1 MRPEIFQHLV
11 IFGRVVTLR
20 ANCSNQTLSLIMY
33 VRRHIRFRIIWR
45 FAWRN
50 LVLFTL
56 WSLLVTAAYVGLK
69 TYSINIGIPFAP
81 LSTIGIAVAF
91 YVGFKN
97 SQSYDRF
104 WEGRKIWGGVV
115 NYSRTWANQVLT
127 YVHNQHATEPVS
139 GKVLHQLH
147 QELIYRHLAWINA
160 LRIQLRKTTM
170 HDRDNLS
177 HIPDFQLQQDRECT
191 SQIGAF
197 LSDNEF
203 EEVMAKANTA
213 THLVKNQGQQL
224 RRLEREGLVEN
235 FRMIDMMQTLEEL
248 YNLQGKCERIKN
260 TPFPRQYA
268 YFSAVFVWIF
278 VLLVP
283 FGLVSEFD
291 KLSSGGYVWLTVPFS
306 ILISWIFTTIEIVG
320 DNSEDPFENY
330 VNDVPMTALCRTI
343 EIDLREMLDETDLPE
358 KIKPVEDV
366 LM

>member
-1 MRPEIFQHLV
+1 
-11 IFGRVVTLR
+11 
-20 ANCSNQTLSLIMY
+20 MY
-33 VRRHIRFRIIWR
+33 VRRDIRWSIIMR

-50 LVLFTL
+50 LIKFTI
-56 WSLLVTAAYVGLK
+56 WSLLVTAAYVWLK
-69 TYSINIGIPFAP
+69 PQGINISIPFAP

-127 YVHNQHATEPVS
+127 YVSNRYTSDPLPAEALHNIH
-139 GKVLHQLH
+139 H
-147 QELIYRHLAWINA
+147 ELIYRHIAWINA
-160 LRIQLRKTTM
+160 LRIQLRRTTM
-170 HDRDNLS
+170 LDRDNLS
-177 HIPDFQLQQDRECT
+177 YVPDFQLQKDRECT
-191 SQIGAF
+191 NQIGAF
-197 LSDNEF
+197 LPKDEF
-203 EEVMAKANTA
+203 DEVMKKANTA

-224 RRLEREGLVEN
+224 RRLESEGLLEN
-235 FRMIDMMQTLEEL
+235 FRLIDMMQTLEEL
-248 YNLQGKCERIKN
+248 YNLQGRCERIKN

-283 FGLVSEFD
+283 FGLVGEFD
-291 KLSSGGYVWLTVPFS
+291 KLGTNAYVWLTVPFS

-343 EIDLREMLDETDLPE
+343 EIDLREMLDETELPE
-358 KIKPVEDV
+358 KIQPVGDV

>member
-1 MRPEIFQHLV
+1 M
-11 IFGRVVTLR
+11 
-20 ANCSNQTLSLIMY
+20 
-33 VRRHIRFRIIWR
+33 R

-50 LVLFTL
+50 LLKFTL
-56 WSLLVTAAYVGLK
+56 WALVVTGAYVALK
-69 TYSINIGIPFAP
+69 AYAINISIPFAP

-127 YVHNQHATEPVS
+127 YVNNRYATDPVPDEA
-139 GKVLHQLH
+139 LHQFH
-147 QELIYRHLAWINA
+147 HELIYRHIAWINA

-170 HDRDNLS
+170 LDRNNLS
-177 HIPDFQLQQDRECT
+177 YVPDFQLEQDRECT

-197 LSDNEF
+197 LEEEEF
-203 EEVMAKANTA
+203 DAVMKKANPA

-224 RRLEREGLVEN
+224 RTLEQSGLVEN

-278 VLLVP
+278 VLLLP
-283 FGLVSEFD
+283 FGLVGEFD
-291 KLSSGGYVWLTVPFS
+291 KLGSDAYLWLTVPFS

-343 EIDLREMLDETDLPE
+343 EIDLREMLDETDLPK
-358 KIKPVEDV
+358 KIEPVEDV

>member
-1 MRPEIFQHLV
+1 
-11 IFGRVVTLR
+11 
-20 ANCSNQTLSLIMY
+20 MY
-33 VRRHIRFRIIWR
+33 VRRDIRWSIVMR

-50 LVLFTL
+50 LVKFTL
-56 WSLLVTAAYVGLK
+56 WSLAVTAAYVWLK
-69 TYSINIGIPFAP
+69 PQNINISIPFAP
-81 LSTIGIAVAF
+81 ISTIGIAVAF

-127 YVHNQHATEPVS
+127 YVNNRYTSDPLPPEALHAI
-139 GKVLHQLH
+139 HH
-147 QELIYRHLAWINA
+147 ELIYRHIAWINA

-170 HDRDNLS
+170 LDRENLS
-177 HIPDFQLQQDRECT
+177 FTPDFQLQQDRECT
-191 SQIGAF
+191 DQIGAF
-197 LSDNEF
+197 LQQEEF
-203 EEVMAKANTA
+203 DDVLAKANTA
-213 THLVKNQGQQL
+213 THLVKNQGRQL
-224 RRLEREGLVEN
+224 RQLESEGLVEN
-235 FRMIDMMQTLEEL
+235 FRHIDMMQTLEEM

-268 YFSAVFVWIF
+268 FFSAVCVWIF

-283 FGLVSEFD
+283 LGLVAEFD
-291 KLSSGGYVWLTVPFS
+291 KLGTDAYIWLTIPFS
-306 ILISWIFTTIEIVG
+306 IIISWIFTTIEIVG

-343 EIDLREMLDETDLPE
+343 EIDLREMLDETELPE
-358 KIKPVEDV
+358 KVQPVGDV